1 MPAGAAHVPHGSCPR
16 RSSSTDTILYIH
28 TVFQERREC
37 GKPRR
42 IAPSFPDGGSIVE
55 ARAERRARTE
65 RLPLAR
71 TPRTRT
77 GAAPPRR
84 RLSHGPAGA
93 P

>member
-55 ARAERRARTE
+55 ARAEPPPLQ
-65 RLPLAR
+65 RLPR
-71 TPRTRT
+71 PRILNRRT
-77 GAAPPRR
+77 GTGSPPARPP
-84 RLSHGPAGA
+84 LPKSPSG
-93 P
+93 